1 LPNIKG
7 IVLAGGKGT
16 RLRPLTFAVS
26 KQLLPVYDKP
36 MIYYPLSVLMLCGIR
51 EIAVVTD
58 PRESET
64 YASLLGDGSQ
74 WGVSF
79 TYIEQPSPDGL
90 AQAISLSDKFIDGN
104 RVAMILGD
112 NIFYGGSF
120 RLLLASALASKSG
133 ACIFVHKVADPE
145 NYGIAEFDHNGEIIK
160 VLEKPKACQSDFAIT
175 GLYFFDG
182 TAVERTKK
190 INKSARGE
198 FEIVELISN
207 YLVDKAVSV
216 QKLGRGL
223 TWLDAGTHE
232 GLINAGNLVRTLQQR
247 QGLLIGSPDEVSYQN
262 GWISL
267 ENLIDRANLCAETEY
282 GSNLLELAS
291 QK

>member
-1 LPNIKG
+1 M
-7 IVLAGGKGT
+7 
-16 RLRPLTFAVS
+16 RPLTFAVS

-51 EIAVVTD
+51 EIAVITD
-58 PRESET
+58 PQESET

-74 WGVSF
+74 WGVRF
-79 TYIEQPSPDGL
+79 TYIEQPNPEGL

-104 RVAMILGD
+104 HVAMILGD

-120 RLLLASALASKSG
+120 RLLLASALALKSG
-133 ACIFVHKVADPE
+133 ASIFVHKVADPE
-145 NYGIAEFDHNGEIIK
+145 NYGVAEFDQNGEIIG

-175 GLYFFDG
+175 GLYVFDG

-190 INKSARGE
+190 INKSVRGE
-198 FEIVELISN
+198 FEIVDLISN
-207 YLVDKAVSV
+207 YLADKAVSV

-267 ENLIDRANLCAETEY
+267 ENLIDRANLSAETEY
-282 GSNLLELAS
+282 GLNLRELAS